1 MPVSEKVL
9 EELRKEPDV
18 QLDLSWLNPPTEQG
32 MSARPGRHGLTLEDV
47 EQGSYGQV
55 PTETGNW
62 NMRLRGAAPLPN
74 ARRIGVRWNEKAQ
87 SWAESVM
94 LLYEEAQ
101 ARQWS
106 SATDIPWD
114 ELTELD
120 DDVELAMCQ
129 LCTFLNQV
137 EFIAG
142 DVPGRWL
149 KNISNDHYE
158 TKLFLASQIMDEG
171 RHLDVFR
178 KRALANGAG
187 LLQGSGGAIGILYDA
202 DMVEMTTT
210 LHIGGE
216 GAVQSVFRM
225 GELIAN
231 NEAEKRIFRL
241 AAQDESRHVAF
252 GVMHVKHLLE
262 TQPERHDEIR
272 GYLEGRN
279 ASQGNGGIAIGGTN
293 SEALAILFAKGRQN
307 IDEGYMMLLAAR
319 QKQFRELT
327 QRLRVCG
334 LADLADDMEKRRAAF
349 LAGDPLDI

>member
-1 MPVSEKVL
+1 VPVSEKVL
-9 EELRKEPDV
+9 QELRKEPEV
-18 QLDLSWLNPPTEQG
+18 ALDLSWMNPPTEQG
-32 MSARPGRHGLTLEDV
+32 VRAVPGKRGLTLEDIHI
-47 EQGSYGQV
+47 GSYAQI
-55 PTETGNW
+55 PAATSNY
-62 NMRLRGAAPLPN
+62 NMRIRGAAPAPA
-74 ARRIGVRWNEKAQ
+74 ARRIGVRWNEMSQ

-106 SATDIPWD
+106 SATDVPWD

-149 KNISNDHYE
+149 QHISNDHYE

-178 KRALANGAG
+178 KRALANGCG

-202 DMVEMTTT
+202 DFVEMTTT

-216 GAVQSVFRM
+216 GGVQSIFRM

-262 TQPERHDEIR
+262 TQPERHDEVR
-272 GYLEGRN
+272 SYLEGR
-279 ASQGNGGIAIGGTN
+279 AATSGNGGIAIGGTN
-293 SEALAILFAKGRQN
+293 SEALAILFAKGRKN

-319 QKQFRELT
+319 QKQFKELT

-334 LADLADDMEKRRAAF
+334 LADLADDMERNRATF
-349 LAGDPLDI
+349 LAGEID

>member
-1 MPVSEKVL
+1 MPVSEKVM
-9 EELRKEPDV
+9 EELRKETEYD
-18 QLDLSWLNPPTEQG
+18 LDLSWLNPGTEQG
-32 MSARPGRHGLTLEDV
+32 VRAVPGRRGLTLEDIAI
-47 EQGSYGQV
+47 GSYGDV
-55 PTETGNW
+55 PEVSDNFS
-62 NMRLRGAAPLPN
+62 MRQRGAAPLPS
-74 ARRIGVRWNEKAQ
+74 ARRLGVRWHERAQ

-94 LLYEEAQ
+94 MLYEEAQ

-106 SATDIPWD
+106 SATDIPWE

-142 DVPGRWL
+142 DVPGRW
-149 KNISNDHYE
+149 IQYMSNDHLE
-158 TKLFLASQIMDEG
+158 TKLFLATQVMDEA

-178 KRALANGAG
+178 KRALANGGG
-187 LLQGSGGAIGILYDA
+187 LLQGSVGAIGILYDA
-202 DMVEMTTT
+202 DFVEMTAT

-231 NEAEKRIFRL
+231 NEAEKRMFRL

-252 GVMHVKHLLE
+252 GVMHVKHLLD
-262 TQPERHDEIR
+262 TQPWRMEEVRS
-272 GYLEGRN
+272 YVEGRN
-279 ASQGNGGIAIGGTN
+279 ANQGNGGIAIGN
-293 SEALAILFAKGRQN
+293 IQSEALAILFAKGRKN
-307 IDEGYMMLLAAR
+307 IDEGYRMLLAAR
-319 QKQFRELT
+319 MKQFKELT

-334 LADLADDMEKRRAAF
+334 LGGLADDMEKRRAAF
-349 LAGDPLDI
+349 LAGEA

>member
-9 EELRKEPDV
+9 EELRKEAEVD
-18 QLDLSWLNPPTEQG
+18 LDLSWLNPDTEQG
-32 MSARPGRHGLTLEDV
+32 VRAVPGRRGLTLDDIHV
-47 EQGSYGQV
+47 GSYGDI
-55 PTETGNW
+55 PAESDNF
-62 NMRLRGAAPLPN
+62 NMRPRGAAALP
-74 ARRIGVRWNEKAQ
+74 AAKRLGVRWQEQ
-87 SWAESVM
+87 SQTWAESVM

-106 SATDIPWD
+106 SATDIPWE

-149 KNISNDHYE
+149 KHISNDHYE
-158 TKLFLASQIMDEG
+158 TKLFLASQIMDES

-178 KRALANGAG
+178 KRALANGCG
-187 LLQGSGGAIGILYDA
+187 LLQGSNGAIGILYDQ
-202 DMVEMTTT
+202 DFVEMTTQ

-216 GAVQSVFRM
+216 GSVQSVFRM

-262 TQPERHDEIR
+262 AQPWRHDEVR
-272 GYLEGRN
+272 GYLEARAF
-279 ASQGNGGIAIGGTN
+279 ASGNGAIALGATQ
-293 SEALAILFAKGRQN
+293 SEALAILFAKGRDN
-307 IDEGYMMLLAAR
+307 IDEGYRMLLAAR
-319 QKQFRELT
+319 QKQFKEFT

-334 LADLADDMEKRRAAF
+334 LADLADDMEQRRAQI
-349 LAGDPLDI
+349 LRGDE

>member
-9 EELRKEPDV
+9 QELRQEPEIK
-18 QLDLSWLNPPTEQG
+18 LDLSWMNPPTEQG
-32 MSARPGRHGLTLEDV
+32 VRAIPGRRGLTLEDINI
-47 EQGSYGQV
+47 GSYGDL
-55 PTETGNW
+55 PSETANW
-62 NMRLRGAAPLPN
+62 NARTRGSAELPGQK
-74 ARRIGVRWNEKAQ
+74 RIGIRWNEMSQ
-87 SWAESVM
+87 SWSESVM

-114 ELTELD
+114 ELTDLD

-149 KNISNDHYE
+149 KYISNDHYE
-158 TKLFLASQIMDEG
+158 TKLFLATQIMDEG

-178 KRALANGAG
+178 KRALANGGG

-231 NEAEKRIFRL
+231 NEAEKKIFRL

-262 TQPERHDEIR
+262 TQPWRHDEIR
-272 GYLEGRN
+272 SYLEGRN
-279 ASQGNGGIAIGGTN
+279 AQQGNGGIAIGGPN
-293 SEALAILFAKGRQN
+293 SESLAILFAKGRKN

-319 QKQFRELT
+319 QKQFKELT

-334 LADLADDMEKRRAAF
+334 LSDLADDMEKRRNAF
-349 LAGDPLDI
+349 LSGDPLDA